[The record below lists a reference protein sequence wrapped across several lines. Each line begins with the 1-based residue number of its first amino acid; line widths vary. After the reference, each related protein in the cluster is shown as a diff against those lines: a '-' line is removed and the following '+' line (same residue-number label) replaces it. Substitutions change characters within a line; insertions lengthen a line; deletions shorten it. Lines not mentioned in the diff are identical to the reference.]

1 MENIRKANVSDSD
14 VVATL
19 ILETGFRFLPLI
31 FGPHVKLILGRLIKT
46 PGTVYYLDNIYVL
59 ELDES
64 KVVGVIV
71 CYPGGVIRKRA
82 LKTAAVLFQLMGFEL
97 IKRLGIFRLFW
108 TRNKVSKN
116 EFYISNVAV
125 DKNHRGMGYGKK
137 LMLYAEKLAHENGF
151 SKITLDV
158 ENTNTAAI
166 DLYKRIGYVGKSV
179 KRINIKGNKFVF
191 VRMEKKL
198 S

>member
-1 MENIRKANVSDSD
+1 MESIRKANVSDSD

-59 ELDES
+59 ELDEG

-71 CYPGGVIRKRA
+71 CYPGRIIKKRG
-82 LKTAAVLFQLMGFEL
+82 LKTAAILFQLMGFEF
-97 IKRLGIFRLFW
+97 IKRLRIFRLVW
-108 TRNKVSKN
+108 MRNKISKN
-116 EFYISNVAV
+116 EFYISNIAI
-125 DKNHRGMGYGKK
+125 DKNYRGMGYGKK
-137 LMLYAEKLAHENGF
+137 LMLYAEKLARESGF